1 MEKTKKY
8 FEVFLWNG
16 KVLKIHW
23 EILEENENFLKI
35 KENKTNRI
43 YRIKSYINIIEYNEP
58 KIWNNL
64 FNNLEDEKF

>member
-23 EILEENENFLKI
+23 EILEENFHFLKI
-35 KENKTNRI
+35 KENKTNRV
-43 YRIKSYINIIEYNEP
+43 YRIKDFVNIIETDKNM
-58 KIWNNL
+58 KSNNL
-64 FNNLEDEKF
+64 FDNIEEEKF